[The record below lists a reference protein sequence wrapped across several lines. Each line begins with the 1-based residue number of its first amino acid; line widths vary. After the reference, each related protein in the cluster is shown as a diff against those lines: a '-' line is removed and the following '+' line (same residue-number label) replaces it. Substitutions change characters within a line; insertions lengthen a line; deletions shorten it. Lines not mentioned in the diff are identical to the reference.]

1 VHGPLTTRTEPEDGC
16 GRGRCRNRWR
26 FDRQQR
32 AAERKQRTAPTIGE
46 KAKVTDAWEPPGQN
60 MLEETPE
67 ELLESERHGAAL
79 AVVGIVLPAERH
91 VGIGQLDK
99 TMV

>member
-1 VHGPLTTRTEPEDGC
+1 MRGKPLGKT
-16 GRGRCRNRWR
+16 W
-26 FDRQQR
+26 
-32 AAERKQRTAPTIGE
+32 
-46 KAKVTDAWEPPGQN
+46 
-60 MLEETPE
+60 LEETPQ